1 MIEHT
6 THIMY
11 NIVLINFMI
20 HWKNAKS
27 YSIDIGYGPMGVRV
41 NSNQNNHSI
50 GYAVFIKD

>member
-41 NSNQNNHSI
+41 NSNQHDHSI